1 VPVEITAQNVNVKI
15 DGQQVLHDESVC
27 AKPGRTLALV
37 GPSGSGKTTLLN
49 VLSLLRR
56 VDGGTV
62 LVGGQDATAWDDR
75 RRRRFW
81 QEHAA
86 FVFQD
91 YGLIDEE
98 SVAYNVALS
107 KLPLFAQRASRIAGV
122 RDALE
127 RVGLDGRSA
136 HKVSTLSG
144 GEKQRVGLA
153 RAMFRS
159 ADVIFADEPTASLD
173 RSNRSL
179 VTNFLLEEAARGVAV
194 IVATHDEVLMAA
206 CDQRLNLEGTDQGLA
221 PP

>member
-1 VPVEITAQNVNVKI
+1 M
-15 DGQQVLHDESVC
+15 
-27 AKPGRTLALV
+27 
-37 GPSGSGKTTLLN
+37 
-49 VLSLLRR
+49 
-56 VDGGTV
+56 
-62 LVGGQDATAWDDR
+62 
-75 RRRRFW
+75 
-81 QEHAA
+81 
-86 FVFQD
+86 
-91 YGLIDEE
+91 
-98 SVAYNVALS
+98 
-107 KLPLFAQRASRIAGV
+107 AGV
-122 RDALE
+122 GEALE

-159 ADVIFADEPTASLD
+159 ADVIFTDEPTASLD
-173 RSNRSL
+173 RNNRSL